1 MKALRLILNIQAN
14 FVELIE
20 NSGSHYNVIKS
31 VDIRKENLEGAL
43 SEIYEYVIRSNLGRN
58 IDFIIPSEE
67 IKIFRI
73 PLVNKIDEQ
82 NINLIA
88 ENFFKN
94 EKNVNFVKL
103 FYNISELDNSIEIG
117 VVDRNR
123 LFEGITFIENI
134 GFKILNAVGNI
145 NDQKM
150 SFVFDVKS
158 EFKRQSKFKDIS
170 TSFFFLA
177 REIFASLI
185 PPKILSLNFLGKSQ
199 NIRNFAIFGLAL
211 LATITLATAYFDRSA
226 INKGSVQSDVNSKR
240 IASNQKKY
248 DNLKEEFLNS
258 DNIFFLTQK
267 INLLPNKDNSGIK
280 KITLSNTDLV
290 RNLPV
295 YLVENSL
302 LDKSKNEKLADLIY
316 PRNSEIFIEYPD
328 FKLAT
333 LDDVTLT
340 SKSLHQTW
348 VSSKNQF
355 KNANDPFVNL
365 KNNVGLISG
374 EKIPYSEPKL
384 NLKAPLISNR
394 FYPKIRPNEYPF
406 DVKNIPKEY
415 AQPRLRPSVI
425 TQLAANNDIFSDYQL
440 NQSIIPKIRPQF
452 RKRIV
457 ASNYSKEI
465 AKLATTKN
473 AINKQKLNVLSIYS
487 RGSQKR
493 AIVIFPTGQTKL
505 VKVGDT
511 LDGGKVAAIGTNE
524 IRYVKG
530 GNNLVLRIPQG

>member
-20 NSGSHYNVIKS
+20 NRGSHYNVIKS
-31 VDIRKENLEGAL
+31 VDIQKENLEGAL
-43 SEIYEYVIRSNLGRN
+43 SEIYEYVFRSNLGRN
-58 IDFIIPSEE
+58 VDFIIPSEE

-73 PLVNKIDEQ
+73 PLINKIDEQ

-170 TSFFFLA
+170 TSLFFLA

-185 PPKILSLNFLGKSQ
+185 PSKILSFNFLGKSQ
-199 NIRNFAIFGLAL
+199 NIRNFAIFGFAL

-226 INKGSVQSDVNSKR
+226 IIKGSVQSDVNSKR

-328 FKLAT
+328 FKFAT
-333 LDDVTLT
+333 LDDVTVT

-394 FYPKIRPNEYPF
+394 LYPKIRPNEYPF
-406 DVKNIPKEY
+406 DVENIPKEY

>member
-1 MKALRLILNIQAN
+1 MKASQLILNIQAN

-20 NSGSHYNVIKS
+20 NSGSHYNVIKY
-31 VDIRKENLEGAL
+31 VDIQKEDLEGAL

-58 IDFIIPSEE
+58 VDFIIPSEE

-73 PLVNKIDEQ
+73 PLVNKIDQQ

-103 FYNISELDNSIEIG
+103 FYNIVELDNSVEIG

-134 GFKILNAVGNI
+134 GFKILNAVGNM
-145 NDQKM
+145 NDQKQ
-150 SFVFDVKS
+150 SFVFDVRL
-158 EFKRQSKFKDIS
+158 EFKRQSKFKNIS
-170 TSFFFLA
+170 SSFFLLV

-185 PPKILSLNFLGKSQ
+185 PSKILSFNFLGKSQ
-199 NIRNFAIFGLAL
+199 NIRNFAIFGLVL
-211 LATITLATAYFDRSA
+211 LATITLATNYFDWSA
-226 INKGSVQSDVNSKR
+226 INKESVQSDVNSKKV
-240 IASNQKKY
+240 ASNQIKHDK
-248 DNLKEEFLNS
+248 LKEEFLTS

-267 INLLPNKDNSGIK
+267 INLLPNKDNSSIK
-280 KITLSNTDLV
+280 QFTLSNTDLI

-295 YLVENSL
+295 YLVDNSL
-302 LDKSKNEKLADLIY
+302 LKKSINEKLADLIY
-316 PRNSEIFIEYPD
+316 PRNSKIFIEHPD
-328 FKLAT
+328 LKIAT
-333 LDDVTLT
+333 LDDVAFK
-340 SKSLHQTW
+340 SKSLDQTW
-348 VSSKNQF
+348 VSSKSQF
-355 KNANDPFVNL
+355 KNANDPYVNL

-374 EKIPYSEPKL
+374 KKIPYSEPKL
-384 NLKAPLISNR
+384 NLKVPLISKR
-394 FYPKIRPNEYPF
+394 FYPKIRPNKDPF
-406 DVKNIPKEY
+406 EVKNIPKGY

-425 TQLAANNDIFSDYQL
+425 TRNATNNYIFTDDQIK
-440 NQSIIPKIRPQF
+440 QSIIPKIRPQF
-452 RKRIV
+452 RKRIL
-457 ASNYSKEI
+457 ASNDSKEI

-473 AINKQKLNVLSIYS
+473 AINTQKLNVLSIYS

-493 AIVIFPTGQTKL
+493 AIVMFPTGQTKL
-505 VKVGDT
+505 VKVGDM
-511 LDGGKVAAIGTNE
+511 LDGGKIAAIGTNE

>member
-31 VDIRKENLEGAL
+31 VDIQKENLEGAL
-43 SEIYEYVIRSNLGRN
+43 SEIYEYVFRSNLGRN
-58 IDFIIPSEE
+58 VDFIIPSEE
-67 IKIFRI
+67 IKIFQI
-73 PLVNKIDEQ
+73 PLINKIDEQ

-150 SFVFDVKS
+150 SFVFDVKL

-185 PPKILSLNFLGKSQ
+185 PSKILSFNFLGKSQ

-240 IASNQKKY
+240 ISSNQKKY
-248 DNLKEEFLNS
+248 DNLKEGFLNS

-267 INLLPNKDNSGIK
+267 ISLLPNKDNSWIK

-316 PRNSEIFIEYPD
+316 QRNSEIFIEYPD

-457 ASNYSKEI
+457 ASNYSKKI

>member
-20 NSGSHYNVIKS
+20 NRGSHYNVIKS
-31 VDIRKENLEGAL
+31 VDIQKENLEGAL
-43 SEIYEYVIRSNLGRN
+43 SEIYEYVFRSNLGRN
-58 IDFIIPSEE
+58 VDFIIPSEE
-67 IKIFRI
+67 IKIFQI
-73 PLVNKIDEQ
+73 PLINKIDEQ

-185 PPKILSLNFLGKSQ
+185 PPKILSFNFLGKSQ

-240 IASNQKKY
+240 ISSNQKKY
-248 DNLKEEFLNS
+248 DNLKEGFLNS

-267 INLLPNKDNSGIK
+267 ISLLPNKDNSWIK

-333 LDDVTLT
+333 LDDVTVT

-457 ASNYSKEI
+457 ASNYSKKI

>member
-1 MKALRLILNIQAN
+1 M
-14 FVELIE
+14 ELIE

-31 VDIRKENLEGAL
+31 VDIQKENLEGAL

-58 IDFIIPSEE
+58 VDFIIPSEE

-73 PLVNKIDEQ
+73 PLINKIDEQ

-185 PPKILSLNFLGKSQ
+185 PPKILSFNFLGKSQ

-240 IASNQKKY
+240 ISSNQKKY
-248 DNLKEEFLNS
+248 DNLKEGFLNS

-267 INLLPNKDNSGIK
+267 ISLLPNKDNSWIK

>member
-1 MKALRLILNIQAN
+1 M
-14 FVELIE
+14 
-20 NSGSHYNVIKS
+20 
-31 VDIRKENLEGAL
+31 
-43 SEIYEYVIRSNLGRN
+43 
-58 IDFIIPSEE
+58 
-67 IKIFRI
+67 
-73 PLVNKIDEQ
+73 
-82 NINLIA
+82 
-88 ENFFKN
+88 
-94 EKNVNFVKL
+94 
-103 FYNISELDNSIEIG
+103 
-117 VVDRNR
+117 
-123 LFEGITFIENI
+123 
-134 GFKILNAVGNI
+134 
-145 NDQKM
+145 
-150 SFVFDVKS
+150 
-158 EFKRQSKFKDIS
+158 
-170 TSFFFLA
+170 
-177 REIFASLI
+177 
-185 PPKILSLNFLGKSQ
+185 
-199 NIRNFAIFGLAL
+199 
-211 LATITLATAYFDRSA
+211 
-226 INKGSVQSDVNSKR
+226 
-240 IASNQKKY
+240 
-248 DNLKEEFLNS
+248 
-258 DNIFFLTQK
+258 
-267 INLLPNKDNSGIK
+267 
-280 KITLSNTDLV
+280 
-290 RNLPV
+290 
-295 YLVENSL
+295 
-302 LDKSKNEKLADLIY
+302 
-316 PRNSEIFIEYPD
+316 
-328 FKLAT
+328 
-333 LDDVTLT
+333 
-340 SKSLHQTW
+340 
-348 VSSKNQF
+348 
-355 KNANDPFVNL
+355 NL

-415 AQPRLRPSVI
+415 AQPRLRPSFI

>member
-31 VDIRKENLEGAL
+31 VDIQKENLEGAL
-43 SEIYEYVIRSNLGRN
+43 SEIYEYVIRSNLSRN
-58 IDFIIPSEE
+58 VDFIIPSEE

-73 PLVNKIDEQ
+73 PLINKIDEQ

-94 EKNVNFVKL
+94 KKNVNFVKL
-103 FYNISELDNSIEIG
+103 FYNTIELDNSIEIG

-134 GFKILNAVGNI
+134 GFKILNAVGNMD
-145 NDQKM
+145 DQKQ
-150 SFVFDVKS
+150 SFVFDVRL
-158 EFKRQSKFKDIS
+158 EFKQQSKFKDIS
-170 TSFFFLA
+170 SSFLLLV

-185 PPKILSLNFLGKSQ
+185 PSKILSFNFLGKSQ
-199 NIRNFAIFGLAL
+199 NIRNFAIFGVVL
-211 LATITLATAYFDRSA
+211 LATITLATNYIDWSA
-226 INKGSVQSDVNSKR
+226 INKGSVQSDVNSKK
-240 IASNQKKY
+240 IASNQIKH
-248 DNLKEEFLNS
+248 DQLKEEFLTS

-267 INLLPNKDNSGIK
+267 INLLPNKDNSSIK
-280 KITLSNTDLV
+280 KFTLSNTDLV

-316 PRNSEIFIEYPD
+316 PRNSEIFIEHPD
-328 FKLAT
+328 LKLAS
-333 LDDVTLT
+333 LADVTLT
-340 SKSLHQTW
+340 SKNLHQTW
-348 VSSKNQF
+348 VSSKNHF

-415 AQPRLRPSVI
+415 AQPRLRPSFI
-425 TQLAANNDIFSDYQL
+425 TQLATNNDIFSDYQL

-457 ASNYSKEI
+457 ASNYSKQI